1 MSSQKFNR
9 GDLVAFE
16 NGYDNGV
23 TIYEW
28 CKVLDLI
35 VNEVSYDS
43 YDIIRSQGNL
53 NTKIIFHLKPIG
65 RSRGG
70 FREFTSHYKINP
82 ISKDDFYTDKPHS
95 VYLVDTEYFE
105 KLYQEMIESS
115 NEKIN
120 FIRLNKNRNEKLDD
134 LLGK

>member
-1 MSSQKFNR
+1 MNQKFNR

-16 NGYDNGV
+16 NGYDNGR

-35 VNEVSYDS
+35 VNEISYDS
-43 YDIIRSQGNL
+43 YDIITSQGDL

-65 RSRGG
+65 RSSGG
-70 FREFTSHYKINP
+70 FQEFTEHYKITT
-82 ISKDDFYTDKPHS
+82 ISKDDFYTDKSHS
-95 VYLVDTEYFE
+95 VYLIDTEYFE
-105 KLYQEMIESS
+105 KLYQKMIESS